1 MAGKLILISG
11 PCVIENRED
20 TLRIAEKLKN
30 TAAKFRVE
38 LIFKASF
45 DKANRLSVDSFRG
58 VGLKEGMKF
67 KMDDKEYTISWV
79 TGAGEV
85 FFEEGGFMYDYEV
98 KEYI

>member
-1 MAGKLILISG
+1 MDGDQYKKEYKQIKKFAEDNGYSVLHDSIS
-11 PCVIENRED
+11 PQSDNR
-20 TLRIAEKLKN
+20 
-30 TAAKFRVE
+30 F
-38 LIFKASF
+38 
-45 DKANRLSVDSFRG
+45 
-58 VGLKEGMKF
+58 GLKEGMKF